1 MNHKIKFIIPILL
14 ILGLGSC
21 KKALDIEPIDSLPN
35 EEAITTPAD
44 LKNLVESVYD
54 GMQSGLALGG
64 NRVVYADFFADDAKV
79 IESNLSPFGTLEM
92 YNRTM
97 TTQINDLRNMWRD
110 CYSTINRANNVLRV
124 IESGSLESHI
134 NYNSTD
140 FAVYKAT
147 ALFARATLHFEM
159 VRFWGL
165 SYDPDNIGGNSQ
177 LGIPYRKMPTLS
189 GPEGLAM
196 ARNSVEDV
204 YAFSAQDLEEAL
216 QAIDT
221 LGDGSDIYDSWHRD
235 RVDKWAIRAYLARI
249 HFFMGKYTEA
259 AQYADAVINSGL
271 FSLSA
276 VPRACFTQNSANNV
290 NEQIFQLVSVAEDR
304 SGTPAWAY
312 SRFGFPLM
320 RPLASAMS
328 LYPTGDTRVNNSNGY
343 YYVSFFG
350 DSTIAKYDLPNAVNG
365 INMCVLRLAEMY
377 LIVAESNLSAGGNG
391 DVARATDLYSELYE
405 LRRGVAP
412 SIPSDQAQLL
422 QDIRLERR
430 LELMFEGDRLHNL
443 KRMKAPLRN
452 GIPYNDP
459 SVLFKIPQEE
469 MSGNSLMQQNP

>member
-1 MNHKIKFIIPILL
+1 MKHKFKIILPLL
-14 ILGLGSC
+14 LLFALSAC

-44 LKNLVESVYD
+44 LKNLVEAVYD

-64 NRVVYADFFADDAKV
+64 NRVVYADFFADDANV

-97 TTQINDLRNMWRD
+97 TSQINDLRNMWRD
-110 CYSTINRANNVLRV
+110 CYSSINRANNVLRV

-134 NYNSTD
+134 NYNPSD

-165 SYDPDNIGGNSQ
+165 PYDCDNIGGNSQ
-177 LGIPYRKMPTLS
+177 AGIPYRKMPTLS
-189 GPEGLAM
+189 GPDGLAM
-196 ARNSVEDV
+196 ARNSVEEV
-204 YAFSAQDLEEAL
+204 YTYAIEDLEAAL
-216 QAIDT
+216 SAIDS
-221 LGDGSDIYDSWHRD
+221 LGDGTDIYDSYKRD
-235 RVDKWAIRAYLARI
+235 RIDPWAIKAYLAKI
-249 HFFMGKYTEA
+249 KFFMGKYTEA
-259 AQYADAVINSGL
+259 AQYADEVINSGL
-271 FSLSA
+271 FTLSA

-304 SGTPAWAY
+304 SGNPAWAY

-328 LYPTGDTRVNNSNGY
+328 QFHSNDTRLNNSNGY
-343 YYVSFFG
+343 FYVSFFG

-377 LIVAESNLSAGGNG
+377 LIVAESNLLAGGNG
-391 DVARATDLYSELYE
+391 DVARAIDLYSELYE
-405 LRRGVAP
+405 LRSGTAP
-412 SIPSDQAQLL
+412 TIPSDQAQLL
-422 QDIRLERR
+422 EDIRLERR

-443 KRMKAPLRN
+443 KRMKQALRN